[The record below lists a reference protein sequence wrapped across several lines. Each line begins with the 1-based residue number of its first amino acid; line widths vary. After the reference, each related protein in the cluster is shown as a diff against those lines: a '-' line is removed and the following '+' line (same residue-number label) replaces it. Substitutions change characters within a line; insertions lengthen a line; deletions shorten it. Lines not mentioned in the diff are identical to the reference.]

1 VHRHHARS
9 LEAIGA
15 LAAGRQNR
23 FSAIDRMPLAY
34 EARLAKVV
42 ALAARQL
49 RTGQRCELLD
59 CL

>member
-1 VHRHHARS
+1 
-9 LEAIGA
+9 
-15 LAAGRQNR
+15 
-23 FSAIDRMPLAY
+23 MPLAY